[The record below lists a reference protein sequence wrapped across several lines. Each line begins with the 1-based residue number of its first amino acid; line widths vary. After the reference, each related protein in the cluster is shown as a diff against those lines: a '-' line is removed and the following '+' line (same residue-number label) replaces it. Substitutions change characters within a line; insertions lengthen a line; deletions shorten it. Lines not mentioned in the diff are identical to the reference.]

1 MLPALW
7 IERLRL
13 SSIYPVFNLSLVLS
27 PQDRQ
32 ANLLSSSIIE
42 NLKTNNTNAILQII
56 REAEIFIQGI
66 EADIERLDNRLVEI
80 IGLRE
85 EILLAAVDAD
95 EALIEEKIIQTDY
108 DQIQALL
115 RNIEML
121 YNTTMIELIYRN
133 VLSQIS
139 LAE

>member
-1 MLPALW
+1 
-7 IERLRL
+7 L
-13 SSIYPVFNLSLVLS
+13 SAY
-27 PQDRQ
+27 
-32 ANLLSSSIIE
+32 
-42 NLKTNNTNAILQII
+42 
-56 REAEIFIQGI
+56 
-66 EADIERLDNRLVEI
+66 DIERLDNRLVEI